1 MFNTLSTE
9 GLYDPILQSVS
20 KSGCCMRSYQ
30 ADAMRNIFD
39 AVVQGK
45 GGRFAVTFPRQSGKN
60 EMQAQLE
67 AVVMAA
73 NQHRGGNIIKII
85 PTEKNQGKVSTE
97 RLAGV
102 LCAGLSGDCPFTG
115 LSPSGAGE
123 SGDSRVKGL
132 EIWGLGLVS
141 QLTSHFTL
149 HISQFSLTTG
159 N

>member
-1 MFNTLSTE
+1 MENIYNIESII
-9 GLYDPILQSVS
+9 DPIYMSLMTSQCSL
-20 KSGCCMRSYQ
+20 RSYQ

-39 AVVQGK
+39 AVVMGK

-67 AVVMAA
+67 AAVMAA

-102 LCAGLSGDCPFTG
+102 LRACAQGLGPGGLGLETISAGTRGD
-115 LSPSGAGE
+115 
-123 SGDSRVKGL
+123 RQVKGL
-132 EIWGLGLVS
+132 GIGVLG
-141 QLTSHFTL
+141 
-149 HISQFSLTTG
+149 
-159 N
+159 